1 MKVIFMG
8 TPDFAACSLQK
19 LIDDGFSVCAVY
31 TQPDKPVG
39 RNHEISEPPVK
50 QIALRYSIPVF
61 QPESMRDPKITQEI
75 EAMHADI
82 IAVVAYGKLLPLSVI
97 QAAKYGAVNLHGSL
111 LPKYRGAAPIQWSVL
126 NGDTV
131 TGLTTFYLTEAMDA
145 GDIIFSEETEIGE
158 FETSGELFS
167 RMMVQGASLLSRTLS
182 SIDDGTAP
190 RVSQDHEKATYVG
203 KLSKEMA
210 AINWD
215 QMPREVIKWIY
226 GMQPWPVAS
235 ASIHGETYKLFSA
248 QYTDTRTDKLPG
260 KVVSAGKQGLE
271 IACAD
276 GKTIMITELQLAG
289 KKRMAAADFLR
300 GHPVPVDL

>member
-1 MKVIFMG
+1 MRVIFMG

-19 LIDDGFSVCAVY
+19 LIDDRFSVCAVY

-39 RNHEISEPPVK
+39 RNQELAAPPVK
-50 QIALRYSIPVF
+50 QVALRYDIPVY
-61 QPESMRDPKITQEI
+61 QPESLRDATIKKEI

-82 IAVVAYGKLLPLSVI
+82 IAVVAYGKLLPLPVI

-131 TGLTTFYLTEAMDA
+131 TGLTTFYLNEAMDA
-145 GDIIFSEETEIGE
+145 GDIIYAEKTEIGE

-167 RMMVQGASLLSRTLS
+167 RMMIQGASLLSKTLS
-182 SIDDGTAP
+182 AIDSGTAP
-190 RVSQDHEKATYVG
+190 RMPQDHEKATYVG
-203 KLSKEMA
+203 KLNKEMA
-210 AINWD
+210 VINWNRT
-215 QMPREVIKWIY
+215 PREVIKWIY

-235 ASIHGETYKLFSA
+235 ASIHGESYKLFSA
-248 QYTDTRTDKLPG
+248 HYTDTKTDRLPG
-260 KVVSAGKQGLE
+260 EIVSSGKNGLE

-276 GKTIMITELQLAG
+276 GETVMITELQLAG

-300 GHPVPVDL
+300 GHPISANL